1 MVTRARIKNKNA
13 VEILALQVL
22 NSLFYAAVLFLIAAG
37 FSLIFG
43 VMGIVNMAH
52 GSFYALG
59 AYVTAWAVIK
69 ASGTVPPGA
78 LYLFLLLGAIAV
90 AVIGLAI
97 EPTLIRPFYRR
108 PEEYQLLVTFGL
120 LLVVDDVIRLV
131 WGGTPLTA
139 SGLVDYLGLVSIG
152 GLPYPVYNIVMI
164 GVGGVAALGLWA
176 FVYRTR
182 FGVLL
187 RATAQDRRMAAALGI
202 DIGRIYLLAFGIGCL
217 MAGLGGA
224 IVVPTQAAVLGM
236 GVEVLVISFV
246 VVVIGGLGSL
256 EGALVGALIVSALRT
271 ITIQFWEE
279 FELAAALAALFGV
292 VCVRHTRIFFSILT
306 LALSQVLWTLAYKF
320 FWITGG
326 TDGLRVPF
334 AKLTLL
340 GGVIKFDGAD
350 AFTKFI
356 NLYYYYVLIVF
367 CVCVAA
373 MWLIVHSPFGK
384 TLQAIRDN
392 ETRARFLGVRI
403 WRYRWLAFLVSGIF
417 TGLAGTLWV
426 PLNGLT
432 TPDVLYWPQSGKI
445 VFFAVLG
452 GFRNFSGPIVGAVL
466 FNYLEVYAIALTE
479 YWQITLGAI
488 LIILVTFLPAGIV
501 GTAQRLSAKFK

>member
-1 MVTRARIKNKNA
+1 
-13 VEILALQVL
+13 
-22 NSLFYAAVLFLIAAG
+22 
-37 FSLIFG
+37 
-43 VMGIVNMAH
+43 MGIVNMAH

-59 AYVTAWAVIK
+59 AYVTAWSVGA
-69 ASGTVPPGA
+69 AAAALPPAA
-78 LYLFLLLGAIAV
+78 LFVFLLLGAIAV

-108 PEEYQLLVTFGL
+108 QEEYQLLVTFGL
-120 LLVVDDVIRLV
+120 LLVLEDVIRLL

-139 SGLVDYLGLVSIG
+139 SGLVDSLGLVRIG
-152 GLPYPVYNIVMI
+152 GLPYPVYNLLMI
-164 GVGGVAALGLWA
+164 GVGAVAALALWA
-176 FVYRTR
+176 FVYRTK

-202 DIGRIYLLAFGIGCL
+202 DVGRIYVLAFGLGCF

-224 IVVPTQAAVLGM
+224 SVVPSQAAVLGTPRLLSFGHSAYFGAGAYAVALM
-236 GVEVLVISFV
+236 MRYLGVSSMEFFLL
-246 VVVIGGLGSL
+246 GG
-256 EGALVGALIVSALRT
+256 IVCS
-271 ITIQFWEE
+271 
-279 FELAAALAALFGV
+279 AALAALFGV
-292 VCVRHTRIFFSILT
+292 VCVRHTRIFFAILT

-334 AKLTLL
+334 SKLTLL
-340 GGVIKFDGAD
+340 GGLIGFPGAD
-350 AFTKFI
+350 AFARFI
-356 NLYYYYVLIVF
+356 SFYYYYVLVVF
-367 CVCVAA
+367 CVCTAL